1 MRQEFQQ
8 KSSSENRTKNNSKG
22 LYDTLVK
29 NSYKAADKLAKVSL
43 IRKRV
48 TNRDG
53 GSKNQNV
60 AIFWTS

>member
-1 MRQEFQQ
+1 MRQEFHQ

-29 NSYKAADKLAKVSL
+29 NSYEAADKLAKVSL

-48 TNRDG
+48 TNRRG
-53 GSKNQNV
+53 EVK
-60 AIFWTS
+60 IKM